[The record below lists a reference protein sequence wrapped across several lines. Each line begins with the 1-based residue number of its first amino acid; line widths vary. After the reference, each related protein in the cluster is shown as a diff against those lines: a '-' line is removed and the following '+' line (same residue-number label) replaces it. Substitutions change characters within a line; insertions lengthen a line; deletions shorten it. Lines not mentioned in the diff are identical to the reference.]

1 MENNLEN
8 RQNGRVIDMSK
19 RINRELKTSTRIGQ
33 NIAKLHGEKKYVTA
47 DGSLTII
54 VPVYGLKG
62 SEEDKIDAVELNYHL
77 VSSMIQQAG
86 DFKDYVN
93 SRKRN
98 NPLVQKVNDYTNG
111 NLDVPDIKT
120 ALLTHLMPAYTN
132 KEHIINV
139 ELFPDDN
146 NNSKV
151 DWEEITFGRTLNLSS
166 SVIDQNLIMPLIGK
180 FNLFGDSTAGNAN
193 VSNHLKLG

>member
-1 MENNLEN
+1 MKNDQVMG
-8 RQNGRVIDMSK
+8 QNGKVIDMSK

-33 NIAKLHGEKKYVTA
+33 NISKLQGQRKYMTA

-54 VPVYGLKG
+54 VPVYGMKG
-62 SEEDKIDAVELNYHL
+62 SEDEPIDAVELNYHL
-77 VSSMIQQAG
+77 VSSMILQSG

-98 NPLVQKVNDYTNG
+98 NALVQKVNDYASG
-111 NLDVPDIKT
+111 QLQVPDIKT

-139 ELFPDDN
+139 ELFPDENGND
-146 NNSKV
+146 KL
-151 DWEEITFGRTLNLSS
+151 DWDEITFGRTLNLSM
-166 SVIDQNLIMPLIGK
+166 SVIDQNLIMPLISK
-180 FNLFGDSTAGNAN
+180 FNLFGDSGNSSSSI
-193 VSNHLKLG
+193 SNHLKLG

>member
-1 MENNLEN
+1 MENN
-8 RQNGRVIDMSK
+8 QNTGQGGKVIDMSK

-33 NIAKLHGEKKYVTA
+33 NIAKLHGQRKYITA

-62 SEEDKIDAVELNYHL
+62 SEDEQIDAVELNYHL
-77 VSSMIQQAG
+77 VSSMILQTG
-86 DFKDYVN
+86 DFKDYIN

-139 ELFPDDN
+139 ELFPDEND
-146 NNSKV
+146 NSKL
-151 DWEEITFGRTLNLSS
+151 DWDEITFGRTLNLSS
-166 SVIDQNLIMPLIGK
+166 SVIDQNLIMPLISK
-180 FNLFGDSTAGNAN
+180 FNIFGDGNSAAQAA
-193 VSNHLKLG
+193 SNHLRLG

>member
-1 MENNLEN
+1 MENNLKN
-8 RQNGRVIDMSK
+8 GQNGRVIDMSK

-77 VSSMIQQAG
+77 VSSMIQQTG
-86 DFKDYVN
+86 DFKDYIN
-93 SRKRN
+93 GRKRN

-132 KEHIINV
+132 KEHIISV
-139 ELFPDDN
+139 ELFPDEN
-146 NNSKV
+146 ANSKV

-180 FNLFGDSTAGNAN
+180 FNLFGDSAAGNAN